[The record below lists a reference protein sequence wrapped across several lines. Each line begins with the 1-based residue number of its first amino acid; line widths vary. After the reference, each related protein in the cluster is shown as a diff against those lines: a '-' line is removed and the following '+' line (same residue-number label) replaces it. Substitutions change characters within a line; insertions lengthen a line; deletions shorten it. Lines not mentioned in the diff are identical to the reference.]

1 MISDR
6 RLIRAIAPLTMMLAV
21 AACGGG
27 GGGGGSVTSNPPP
40 PPVDPGDGT
49 GAIDRGGVAVGP
61 IDGFG
66 SVIVNG
72 VHFDTS
78 NAAIIVDG
86 TPATQADLAV
96 GQVVIIVGTFDDD
109 GLNGTADS
117 VEYDENVEGPIEAGS
132 LDLAAGT
139 FRVLGQTVL
148 VTATTSF
155 DDDIQPPGLDGLAE
169 GDFVEVSGLPD
180 AGGRIVATRIES
192 NIPGAGDELEV
203 TGTVESLD
211 TAMMKFNI
219 NDLVVD
225 YSAAQLDDFPGGTI
239 NDGDLVEAEGSMLS
253 ASGELMATRVEL
265 RDELEADNSGED
277 GDDVEVE
284 GLITVFR
291 SQTDFD
297 IGSLT
302 VHTDSATRFEG
313 GTAADLAVDVRVEV
327 EGQFNSD
334 GSMLADEVE
343 IEVEEDLEIEATVTA
358 VDVASGTLT
367 ALDIT
372 VWTEADT
379 RFEDKLDDLDVF
391 GLADIRVGDF
401 VEIKG
406 VLDNDLFVAT
416 RIERDDPE
424 DTVLLQ
430 GPAADV
436 ASPGFSILGTS
447 ILTTANTQF
456 EDESEAGITA
466 ETFFASAEGRIVS
479 ASGIWDGTTL
489 VADEVEFEGD

>member
-1 MISDR
+1 MISDWR
-6 RLIRAIAPLTMMLAV
+6 PIKAIAHLTMMLAV
-21 AACGGG
+21 VACGGGG

-40 PPVDPGDGT
+40 PSDPGGGT
-49 GAIDRGGVAVGP
+49 GAIDRGGVASGP

-78 NAAIIVDG
+78 DAVIIVDG
-86 TPATQADLAV
+86 AVATQADLAV
-96 GQVVIIVGTFDDD
+96 GQVVLVVGTFDDD
-109 GLNGTADS
+109 GLNGTAES
-117 VEYDENVEGPIEAGS
+117 VEYDENVEGPIENGS
-132 LDLAAGT
+132 LDTSAGT

-155 DDDIQPPGLDGLAE
+155 DDDIQPPSLDGLAE

-192 NIPGAGDELEV
+192 DILAAGDPFEV

-211 TAMMKFNI
+211 TAVMKFNI

-225 YSAAQLDDFPGGTI
+225 YGGAQLDDFPGGTI
-239 NDGDLVEAEGSMLS
+239 SDGDLVEAEGTTLS
-253 ASGELMATRVEL
+253 ASGELIATRVEL

-297 IGSLT
+297 IGSLRVLT
-302 VHTDSATRFEG
+302 NSATRFEG
-313 GTAADLAVDVRVEV
+313 GTAADLGVNVRVEV

-334 GSMLADEVE
+334 GSMLAEEVE
-343 IEVEEDLEIEATVTA
+343 FEAEDDLEVSATVA
-358 VDVASGTLT
+358 SVDVASGTLT
-367 ALDIT
+367 VLDIT
-372 VWTEADT
+372 VRTTADT
-379 RFEDKLDDLDVF
+379 RFEDKLEDMQVF
-391 GLADIRVGDF
+391 GLENIRPGDF
-401 VEIKG
+401 VEIRG
-406 VLDNDLFVAT
+406 FSNNTDFVAA

-424 DTVLLQ
+424 DSVSIQ
-430 GPAADV
+430 GPASDV
-436 ASPGFSILGTS
+436 ASPGLTILGTS
-447 ILTTANTQF
+447 VLTTGSTEF
-456 EDESEAGITA
+456 EDGNDNPITA
-466 ETFFASAEGRIVS
+466 GEFFASAEGQIVKV
-479 ASGIWDGTTL
+479 SGTWDGSVL
-489 VADEVEFEGD
+489 VAEEVEIEGD